1 MGGAGGGRCAC
12 ARACARRLLMYG
24 PKKPCLQF
32 VCITR
37 KNRYRHRARLC
48 SMAKATA
55 GGSRRVLMALIT
67 PPAIGIPHWHSSIC
81 ARPQFTAAAVTAAGP
96 GQRHG
101 RSGAASVFVRG
112 GGGGGGQ
119 GGEKALRRA
128 PRLGARAGARARRA
142 VSTATWAASLGYSTG
157 CWWTAALICAQDLF
171 DDRRS
176 RAQIG
181 VFRYLR
187 CVGGHHRH
195 GVPTRNADLSQ
206 CRCKAPSKV
215 QGSIW

>member
-101 RSGAASVFVRG
+101 RSGAASVFVCG
-112 GGGGGGQ
+112 GGGGGGAG
-119 GGEKALRRA
+119 GGE
-128 PRLGARAGARARRA
+128 GAAARPASGRARRGEGP
-142 VSTATWAASLGYSTG
+142 TCG
-157 CWWTAALICAQDLF
+157 QHRDL
-171 DDRRS
+171 
-176 RAQIG
+176 
-181 VFRYLR
+181 
-187 CVGGHHRH
+187 
-195 GVPTRNADLSQ
+195 
-206 CRCKAPSKV
+206 
-215 QGSIW
+215 GSITRIIDRMLVDGSPNLCSRPL